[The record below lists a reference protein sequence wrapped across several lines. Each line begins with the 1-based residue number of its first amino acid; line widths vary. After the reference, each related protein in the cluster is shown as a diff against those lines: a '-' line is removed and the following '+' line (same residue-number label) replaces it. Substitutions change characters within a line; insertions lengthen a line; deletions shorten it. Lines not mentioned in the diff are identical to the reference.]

1 MADFVKTEWVNG
13 AAPGISAQEL
23 NRMEQ
28 GIYDVHH
35 PSDALLHATIP
46 QVIAGTIGKVNF
58 NWEGPATGRLWDA
71 TNKQLF
77 LANGSYLFELQ
88 VYCDDPSKIQKVSLT
103 PGGSG
108 TNASYFD
115 VIGPPPSKYVKLS
128 GFLRVLSLPPGAKIA
143 IWPEI
148 ATTQAGVQISGQIGA
163 TYLHVVKLIE
173 ES

>member
-1 MADFVKTEWVNG
+1 MAEFVKTEWQNG

-28 GIYDVHH
+28 GIYDAHN
-35 PSDALLHATIP
+35 PPDALLHATIP

-58 NWEGPATGRLWDA
+58 NWTGGRTGGLWDD
-71 TNKQLF
+71 TNKQLL

-103 PGGSG
+103 QDWSGS
-108 TNASYFD
+108 NARYFD

-128 GFLRVLSLPPGAKIA
+128 GFLRVLGLLPGAKIA
-143 IWPEI
+143 IWPEV
-148 ATTQAGVQISGQIGA
+148 ATTQAGVQISGQLGA
-163 TYLHVVKLIE
+163 TFLHVVEIAQG
-173 ES
+173 